1 MTAAAIKNRID
12 KLRQKI
18 RALDVAY
25 YGRGESLVSDSE
37 YDALYRELIRLE
49 QENPAFDLPDS
60 PTKRIGSDLAK
71 EFTKIR
77 HAVPMM
83 SIENTYSIEE
93 IREWVGRCSRLLPGA
108 GISFVGELKVDGIA
122 SSLLYANGGLVQGV
136 TRGDGVTG
144 DDVTQNI
151 RTIRGIPLVIEDR
164 STLEIRGEVFMTFT
178 NFRRLNDQ
186 LMENGQKPMQ
196 NPRNTT
202 AGTLKLLDSAEV
214 SRRRLSFCAYYLLS
228 KQETGSHLSNLAK
241 LSKLGFPVVVHSSEL
256 HRAEEIDRFCGEW
269 DEKRR
274 DLDFPVDGIVFKVND
289 LGQHGLLGTTAK
301 APRWVI
307 AYKYQPQT
315 AITRI
320 ESIDAGVGRTGVVT
334 PVANLSPIFLAG
346 TTIKH
351 ATLHNY
357 DEIER
362 LDIRVGD
369 YVEIEKGGEIIP
381 KVVRVIVEKRSATS
395 VSFTPPSRCPSCG
408 AMLGRLRDEVALR
421 CVSGSCPAQLF
432 ASLNHFVSR
441 PCMDIQGMGG
451 ALLGRLL
458 KIGRLHDV
466 ADLYTLA
473 REELAALER
482 MGDKSADN
490 IIAAIDASKAASLD
504 RLLHGL
510 GIRMIGAQA
519 AKLLAHHVSD
529 IADLYA
535 MTEETLSGM
544 EGIGD
549 AMAQSIRI
557 YFEREENRAVIERL
571 RGFGVNTKGLALLPE
586 KGKDYSPLFKGK
598 TFVLTGT
605 LEAYTREEAASE
617 IERRGGKVNS
627 GVSRKTDYVVAG
639 ADPGSKI
646 DKAEKLGVAIIDEAA
661 FRMMLGVKR
670 PAS

>member
-1 MTAAAIKNRID
+1 MTATAIKNKIE

-18 RALDVAY
+18 RALNVAY

-37 YDALYRELIRLE
+37 YDALYRELVRLE
-49 QENPAFDLPDS
+49 KENPAFDFPDS
-60 PTKRIGSDLAK
+60 PTKRIGSDLTK

-83 SIENTYSIEE
+83 SIENTYSAEE
-93 IREWVGRCSRLLPGA
+93 VGEWVGRCRKLLPDA

-151 RTIRGIPLVIEDR
+151 RTIRSIPLIIEDR
-164 STLEIRGEVFMTFT
+164 FPLEIRGEVFMTYT

-186 LMENGQKPMQ
+186 LIENGRKPMQ

-214 SRRRLSFCAYYLLS
+214 SHRNLSFCAYYLLS
-228 KQETGSHLSNLAK
+228 EHETGSHLSNLEK
-241 LSKLGFPVVVHSSEL
+241 LSRLGFPVVIHSSEL
-256 HRAEEIDRFCGEW
+256 RCVEEIDRFCSKW

-289 LGQHGLLGTTAK
+289 LGQQDSLGTTAK

-362 LDIRVGD
+362 LGIRVGD

-381 KVVRVIVEKRSATS
+381 KVVRVIAEKRSITS
-395 VSFTPPSRCPSCG
+395 VPFTPPRRCPSCG
-408 AMLGRLRDEVALR
+408 AMLSRLRDEVALR

-432 ASLNHFVSR
+432 ASLNHFISR
-441 PCMDIQGMGG
+441 TCMDIQGMGG

-458 KIGRLHDV
+458 KSRRLHNV
-466 ADLYTLA
+466 ADLYTLT

-482 MGDKSADN
+482 MGDKSAEN
-490 IIAAIDASKAASLD
+490 IIAAINASKAAPLD

-519 AKLLAHHVSD
+519 AKLLAHRIRD
-529 IADLYA
+529 IADLYT
-535 MTEETLSGM
+535 MNEETLSGM
-544 EGIGD
+544 EGIGE

-557 YFEREENRAVIERL
+557 YFEQEENRAVIERL
-571 RGFGVNTKGLALLPE
+571 REYGVNTTGLTLWPE
-586 KGKDYSPLFKGK
+586 KGKDYSPSFKGK

-605 LEAYTREEAASE
+605 LDAYTRGEAASE
-617 IERRGGKVNS
+617 IERRGGKVNA

-639 ADPGSKI
+639 ADPGSKL
-646 DKAEKLGVAIIDEAA
+646 DKAQKLGVVIIDEAV
-661 FRMMLGVKR
+661 FKMMLGF
-670 PAS
+670 